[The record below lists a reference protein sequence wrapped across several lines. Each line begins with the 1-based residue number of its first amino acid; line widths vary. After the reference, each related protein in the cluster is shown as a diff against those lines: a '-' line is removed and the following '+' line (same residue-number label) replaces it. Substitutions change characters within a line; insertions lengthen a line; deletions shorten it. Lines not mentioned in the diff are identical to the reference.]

1 MPEGTSSYIHAS
13 AVLLDESGVLI
24 RGVAGTGKSSL
35 ALALVEAWS
44 LQGEF
49 ARLVS
54 DDRVA
59 CHIQNGRAVLSPHAV
74 IAGLAEWRG
83 LGLLPQQYEFKAVLK
98 LIVDLENR
106 PSDGG
111 AARMPEQRELLCDL
125 DGLENLPRLRL
136 LARETYRSVATIM
149 AFLHKLSI
157 K

>member
-24 RGVAGTGKSSL
+24 HGVAGTDKSSL
-35 ALALVEAWS
+35 ALALVDTWTRH
-44 LQGEF
+44 GEF
-49 ARLVS
+49 ARLVG

-74 IAGLAEWRG
+74 IAGRAEWRG
-83 LGLLPQQYEFKAVLK
+83 LGLLPQQYELKAVLK
-98 LIVDLENR
+98 LVVDLENS
-106 PSDGG
+106 PLDGG
-111 AARMPEQRELLCDL
+111 AARMPEQTELLCDL
-125 DGLENLPRLRL
+125 NGLKNLPRL
-136 LARETYRSVATIM
+136 TYRSVATIM